1 MFYSQSEQDKWVC
14 ENTNYKKNGYFLDIG
29 AYDGIQ
35 TSNSYYLEKEL
46 NWNGICVEAN
56 PDIFNILKNN
66 RKSININCAVS
77 DHIGEC
83 YFNNDKITN
92 NPNHIK
98 VNTLDL
104 YTLLKEYNSP
114 KYIDY
119 LSIDIEGHEVN
130 VFNKFFE
137 KNENFYTFGYLTVEH
152 NLYCDGPENKEKIYE
167 ILTNNG
173 YERVVDNAL
182 CKDKNPLYFNKPYED
197 WYKLKEDVKN

>member
-104 YTLLKEYNSP
+104 YTLLKEYKSP

-137 KNENFYTFGYLTVEH
+137 TFHHNTSFFNNPAVATATKGTTKSQFCWNSANET
-152 NLYCDGPENKEKIYE
+152 
-167 ILTNNG
+167 ILPQSPSFT
-173 YERVVDNAL
+173 L
-182 CKDKNPLYFNKPYED
+182 
-197 WYKLKEDVKN
+197 